1 MSNPSSSEVLS
12 SIKQIGESSLAGS
25 GVRGL
30 GVDNLE
36 EAHVGFYNTHRRVIL
51 TQRNHRKSGGP
62 RVFE

>member
-1 MSNPSSSEVLS
+1 MSNPSSSKDLS

-36 EAHVGFYNTHRRVIL
+36 EAHVGFYCEKICPGSQL
-51 TQRNHRKSGGP
+51 IGLA
-62 RVFE
+62 